1 MNIVHV
7 VEPFAGGIVAFLKSL
22 VEDSSGDNHIIIHG
36 ERAHVVKVADA
47 KKQLKSPRVKY
58 IHWKSAQRSIHP
70 VKDLKASIELYRI
83 LKRLKKQGLID
94 AVHMH
99 SSKSGFIG
107 RMVCQ
112 LLGIRN
118 VIYTPNGAPFL
129 VGQSAFSN
137 YAYKKLEWFGSLFN
151 GKVVCCSESEHQ
163 AYLEAG
169 IKALLINNGVP
180 VNAEYIPD
188 EASQQAL
195 VNRQRKLR
203 IVTSG
208 RILDQ
213 KDPALFNYIATRL
226 EDHTDIEFIW
236 IGYGPDASLIT
247 AKNFH
252 ITGWLTPEE
261 ARNKVATGDVYMST
275 ARFEGLPFAV
285 LEALSLRKPVLLSNR
300 VGNRDMIDHG
310 MNGHLF
316 DSAEEAIERILGY
329 NNNREML
336 AAMGKHSGDYCYEAF
351 NIDRTRKLYRQLYAG
366 SKQ

>member
-22 VEDSSGDNHIIIHG
+22 VEDPSGDNHIIVHG

-58 IHWKSAQRSIHP
+58 IYWKSAQRSIHP
-70 VKDLKASIELYRI
+70 VKDIKAFIELYKI
-83 LKRLKKQGLID
+83 LKRLKQQQLID

-112 LLGIRN
+112 LLRIPN

-137 YAYKKLEWFGSLFN
+137 FAYKKLEWFGSLFN
-151 GKVVCCSESEHQ
+151 GTVVCCSGSELH
-163 AYLEAG
+163 AYQEAG
-169 IKALLINNGVP
+169 IKAIQINNGVT
-180 VNAEYIPD
+180 VNAEFNID

-195 VNRQRKLR
+195 INRQRKLR

-213 KDPALFNYIATRL
+213 KDPALFNSIAKEL
-226 EDHTDIEFIW
+226 ESHTDIEFIW
-236 IGYGPDASLIT
+236 IGYGPDANMIT
-247 AKNFH
+247 ANNFH

-261 ARNKVATGDVYMST
+261 AKNKVATGDVYMST

-285 LEALSLRKPVLLSNR
+285 LEALSLRKPVLLSDR

-316 DSAEEAIERILGY
+316 NTAAEAVERILEY

-336 AAMGKHSGDYCYEAF
+336 ASMGKHSGDYCYEAF
-351 NIDRTRKLYRQLYAG
+351 NIDHTRKSYRELYAR
-366 SKQ
+366 KK

>member
-22 VEDSSGDNHIIIHG
+22 VEDPSGDNHIIIHG
-36 ERAHVVKVADA
+36 ERAHVVKLADA
-47 KKQLKSPRVKY
+47 KKQLRSPRVKY
-58 IHWKSAQRSIHP
+58 IHWKSAQRAIHP
-70 VKDLKASIELYRI
+70 IKDLKAFIELYKI
-83 LKRLKKQGLID
+83 LKRLKKNQLID

-107 RMVCQ
+107 RIVCQ
-112 LLGIRN
+112 LLSIRN

-137 YAYKKLEWFGSLFN
+137 FAYKKLEWFSSLFN
-151 GKVVCCSESEHQ
+151 GKVVCCSGSELQ
-163 AYLEAG
+163 AYQDAG
-169 IKALLINNGVP
+169 IKAILINNGVA
-180 VNAEYIPD
+180 VSKDYTID
-188 EASQQAL
+188 EASQLAL

-213 KDPALFNYIATRL
+213 KDPGLFNAIATQL
-226 EDHTDIEFIW
+226 EPHSDIEFIW
-236 IGYGPDASLIT
+236 IGFGPDAGTIT
-247 AKNFH
+247 AQNFQ
-252 ITGWLTPEE
+252 ITGWLSPEE

-285 LEALSLRKPVLLSNR
+285 LEALSLRKPVLLSDR

-310 MNGHLF
+310 KNGHLF
-316 DSAEEAIERILGY
+316 NSVEEAIEKILLY
-329 NNNREML
+329 NDNREML
-336 AAMGKHSGDYCYEAF
+336 ATMGEESGRYCYETF
-351 NIDRTRKLYRQLYAG
+351 NIEQTRKRYRELYANP
-366 SKQ
+366 